1 MNKKEQMAA
10 VQEDSWAI
18 CHIDKPSEAVKLA
31 ALESCPALQK
41 ILYESAK
48 AYQKVLS
55 TRKGD

>member
-1 MNKKEQMAA
+1 MNKKEQLAA
-10 VQEDSWAI
+10 VQQNGCAI
-18 CHIDKPSEAVKLA
+18 YYIDKPSEAVKLA

-55 TRKGD
+55 TRKGN